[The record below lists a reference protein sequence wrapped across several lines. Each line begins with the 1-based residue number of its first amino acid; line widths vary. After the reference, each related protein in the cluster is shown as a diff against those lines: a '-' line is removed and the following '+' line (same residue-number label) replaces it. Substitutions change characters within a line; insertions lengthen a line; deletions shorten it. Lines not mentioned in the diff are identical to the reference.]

1 MQIEL
6 TKEQMID
13 LVKVVYLG
21 NWMING
27 VRLQSERAKKFD
39 EIEQAIYSQ
48 AAANGLGDMVEL
60 DSSCGEYFP
69 TPGFEESEEI
79 EGYKNDYD
87 EETFWERLVDK
98 MANRDFIAGIGEE
111 AVKRMGEHERFE
123 KLYGFIT
130 NTRII
135 SRPEA
140 STGSRLSISMI
151 SKKKRR
157 EFISPDR

>member
-27 VRLQSERAKKFD
+27 VRLQSERARKFD
-39 EIEQAIYSQ
+39 EIEQIIYSR

-69 TPGFEESEEI
+69 TSGFEESEEI
-79 EGYKNDYD
+79 EGYKEDYD

-98 MANRDFIAGIGEE
+98 MANRDFIAGFGEE
-111 AVKRMGEHERFE
+111 AVRKMGDHERFE
-123 KLYGFIT
+123 KLY
-130 NTRII
+130 
-135 SRPEA
+135 
-140 STGSRLSISMI
+140 
-151 SKKKRR
+151 
-157 EFISPDR
+157 EFINKYEDYFETRGIDGLKAVDLDDL